1 MTLLETIQKIVY
13 DTVKSLHLTD
23 SVIGT
28 VTSASPLEISMDV
41 SQAVLKEEVLYICD
55 SVPPLIL
62 NDKVLMLSVQ
72 HGQKFIVLS
81 RL

>member
-13 DTVKSLHLTD
+13 DTVKSLQLTD

-28 VTSASPLEISMDV
+28 VTSTSPLEISMDV
-41 SQAVLKEEVLYICD
+41 SQAVLKDPVLYICD
-55 SVPPLIL
+55 SVPTLML
-62 NDKVLMLSVQ
+62 DDKVLMLSVQ
-72 HGQKFIVLS
+72 HGQKYIVLS